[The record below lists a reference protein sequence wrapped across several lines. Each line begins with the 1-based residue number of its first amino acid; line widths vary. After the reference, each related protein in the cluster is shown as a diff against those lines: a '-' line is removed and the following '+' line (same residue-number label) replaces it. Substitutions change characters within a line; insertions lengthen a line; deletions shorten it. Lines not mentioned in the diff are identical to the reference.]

1 MFEIIQKENEVIALS
16 GRFDASQ
23 SDKAK
28 PVFEEINQST
38 ILDFSDLEYISSAG
52 LSILLVTQKRL
63 KDNDQEISIQ
73 NMNNHI
79 REIFRYAGFDQII
92 HIDE

>member
-1 MFEIIQKENEVIALS
+1 MFEIIQKENQVIELS

-23 SDKAK
+23 YEKAK
-28 PVFEEINQST
+28 PVFEEINEST
-38 ILDFSDLEYISSAG
+38 ILDFSALEYISSAG
-52 LSILLVTQKRL
+52 LSILLLTQKRL
-63 KDNDQEISIQ
+63 KDNNQKISIQ
-73 NMNNHI
+73 NMNRHI

>member
-1 MFEIIQKENEVIALS
+1 MFEIIQKDDQVIALS

-23 SDKAK
+23 SEKAK
-28 PVFEEINQST
+28 PVFEEIQGST
-38 ILDFSDLEYISSAG
+38 ILDFSNLEYISSAG

-63 KDNDQEISIQ
+63 KDNEQEIYIK
-73 NMNNHI
+73 NMNRHI

-92 HIDE
+92 RIEE